1 VLCVCDVFVKWGRE
15 QGPGIGAAGGCRY
28 LFTFSNI
35 PVSHHNYSMISFSRL
50 CVVSNRN
57 DTAGIFSVYDTFDL
71 PNFNGGWLVG

>member
-1 VLCVCDVFVKWGRE
+1 MV
-15 QGPGIGAAGGCRY
+15 I

-57 DTAGIFSVYDTFDL
+57 DTAGIFSVYDTFFDL
-71 PNFNGGWLVG
+71 PNFLTVDGWIG

>member
-1 VLCVCDVFVKWGRE
+1 V
-15 QGPGIGAAGGCRY
+15 GGCRY

-57 DTAGIFSVYDTFDL
+57 DTAGIFSVYDTFL
-71 PNFNGGWLVG
+71 SSKF